1 MKAVFISALST
12 LAAAQ
17 LRNGGGA
24 SGAFGAYPAGWIDFN
39 GGDTSAAGEGMKK
52 MLGNM
57 KPPPEINRA
66 GGSGSMKARVFED
79 PSLPGHTIYAPKEI
93 PAGKKLPLLL
103 WGNGGCMAL
112 GQTHGNVLTDIASH
126 GYVVVANGKANP
138 PEVTFSKN
146 TDMFDAALWAAKGGA
161 KYNID
166 TESVASAG
174 QSCGGMQAYT
184 GNQTPGI
191 KTTIIFNSGLL
202 TNPGALRPKLGNALK
217 GNILYMEGGSS
228 DVGYSNGKADY
239 NSLTKTPAVFL
250 SQNTGHAVNRGWH
263 PLIIEWLNWQLKGEG
278 EETAKSKFLK
288 TGALAPF
295 TEHMS
300 KNWK

>member
-1 MKAVFISALST
+1 MLY
-12 LAAAQ
+12 LA
-17 LRNGGGA
+17 
-24 SGAFGAYPAGWIDFN
+24 
-39 GGDTSAAGEGMKK
+39 
-52 MLGNM
+52 
-57 KPPPEINRA
+57 
-66 GGSGSMKARVFED
+66 
-79 PSLPGHTIYAPKEI
+79 PSL
-93 PAGKKLPLLL
+93 
-103 WGNGGCMAL
+103 AL

-126 GYVVVANGKANP
+126 GYVVIANGKPNP
-138 PEVTFSKN
+138 PDVTFSKN
-146 TDMFDAALWAAKGGA
+146 TDMFDAALWAAKDGA

-166 TESVASAG
+166 ITNVASAG

-191 KTTIIFNSGLL
+191 KTSIIFNSGLL
-202 TNPGALRPKLGNALK
+202 TNPGALRPKLGSALK
-217 GNILYMEGGSS
+217 GTILYMEGGTM

-263 PLIIEWLNWQLKGEG
+263 PLIVEWLNWQLKGEG
-278 EETAKSKFLK
+278 ESTAKAKFLSN
-288 TGALAPF
+288 GALSPF

>member
-1 MKAVFISALST
+1 MKAIIISALST

-17 LRNGGGA
+17 FKGAQGGGA
-24 SGAFGAYPAGWIDFN
+24 SGPFGAYPAGWIDFN
-39 GGDTSAAGEGMKK
+39 NGDTSAAGEGMKK
-52 MLGNM
+52 MMGNL
-57 KPPPEINRA
+57 KPPPEINRS
-66 GGSGSMKARVFED
+66 GGSGQYKAKVFED
-79 PSLPGHTIYAPKEI
+79 PSLPGHTIFAPREP

-126 GYVVVANGKANP
+126 GYVVIANGKANP
-138 PEVTFSKN
+138 PDVTFAKN
-146 TDMFDAALWAAKGGA
+146 TDMFDAALWAAKAGA

-166 TESVASAG
+166 VASVASAG

-217 GNILYMEGGSS
+217 GTILYMEGGTS
-228 DVGYSNGKADY
+228 DVGYSNVSCYRPYINLDP
-239 NSLTKTPAVFL
+239 SLLTL
-250 SQNTGHAVNRGWH
+250 
-263 PLIIEWLNWQLKGEG
+263 
-278 EETAKSKFLK
+278 
-288 TGALAPF
+288 
-295 TEHMS
+295 
-300 KNWK
+300 